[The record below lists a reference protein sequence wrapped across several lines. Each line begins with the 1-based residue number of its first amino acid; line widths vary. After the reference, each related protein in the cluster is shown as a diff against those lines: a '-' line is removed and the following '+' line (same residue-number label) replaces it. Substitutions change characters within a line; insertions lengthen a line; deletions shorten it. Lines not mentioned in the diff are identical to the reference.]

1 MSTDSDT
8 QQPHDSGPAGQPGD
22 AQSEGG
28 RFEHAQHHQH
38 ARVPIRRAAHGRML
52 AGVAAGLAR
61 SFGIDVNIIRIGFV
75 VLAIL
80 GLVGSGLGFGG
91 VPFYLAGIPLYLA
104 LWLLIPEDGHE
115 RSIAAQLLSSV
126 QSRSSR

>member
-1 MSTDSDT
+1 MSTDSDA
-8 QQPHDSGPAGQPGD
+8 QQPYNSGA
-22 AQSEGG
+22 E
-28 RFEHAQHHQH
+28 QHEQDT
-38 ARVPIRRAAHGRML
+38 RGPIRRAAHGRML

-61 SFGIDVNIIRIGFV
+61 YFGIDVNIIRIGFA

-104 LWLLIPEDGHE
+104 LWLLIPEEGHE
-115 RSIAAQLLSSV
+115 RSIAAHLLSSV
-126 QSRSSR
+126 QSRSR

>member
-8 QQPHDSGPAGQPGD
+8 QQPYNSGA
-22 AQSEGG
+22 E
-28 RFEHAQHHQH
+28 QHEQDT
-38 ARVPIRRAAHGRML
+38 RGPIRRAAHGRML